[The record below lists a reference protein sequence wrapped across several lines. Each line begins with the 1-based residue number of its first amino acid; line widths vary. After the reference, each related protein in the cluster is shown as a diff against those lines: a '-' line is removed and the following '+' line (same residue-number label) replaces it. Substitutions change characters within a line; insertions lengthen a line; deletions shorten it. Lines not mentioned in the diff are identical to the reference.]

1 MKKILPFIVL
11 SLFFFSA
18 CAGSKNDS
26 REPNAFAQEIHNTPE
41 LLDIDTSLDEM
52 EAEIADIN
60 SDYDKIQEKILP
72 NADFNVKEDE
82 KVEQLEIVLNENTVL
97 SVNQTAMSKNDFTAY
112 ADRVLPD
119 LCHPNPKLSIH
130 KKADYDTASWI
141 LDVLY
146 SHGCLD
152 VTIE

>member
-1 MKKILPFIVL
+1 MKHIFPLILS
-11 SLFFFSA
+11 SLFLFSA
-18 CAGSKNDS
+18 CAGSNNDS
-26 REPNAFAQEIHNTPE
+26 REPNAFVKEIQNTPE
-41 LLDIDTSLDEM
+41 LLEIDASLDEM
-52 EAEIADIN
+52 EAEINDIN

-72 NADFNVKEDE
+72 LAEFNVKEDE

-119 LCHPNPKLSIH
+119 LCHPNPKLTIH
-130 KKADYDTASWI
+130 KKADYDTASWV